1 MNSKSSEFTPI
12 ESHKSRRPRR
22 IVPGHVEASRDQAA
36 PEAFDEIFAHLAE
49 RQWNVERANGTT
61 VDAAPM
67 RATADEMDRQRGRLA
82 QLLRDID
89 LSA

>member
-12 ESHKSRRPRR
+12 ESPKSRRPRR
-22 IVPGHVEASRDQAA
+22 IAPGHVEASRDHAA
-36 PEAFDEIFAHLAE
+36 PEAFDEIFAHLAD
-49 RQWNVERANGTT
+49 RQWKVERANEAA

-67 RATADEMDRQRGRLA
+67 RATTNEMDRQRGRLA